1 MTPTRALT
9 LSCFAALI
17 FGLCYRMIPVFGSER
32 TLASLFLT
40 EDGYLLL
47 TVSRNM
53 AIGNGITVSDGTIW
67 TNGFQ
72 PLITFLFTIPYL
84 LTGGDKVAGLFGVTL
99 IQIAISIAAA
109 FAIRRFAARALDPQ
123 VDSPAWSW
131 LVTALWF
138 IGPLLLL
145 HSMNGLETG
154 LVTLVVVVTALF
166 YGNLVAL
173 GRRFSVAEQL
183 LLGLLAGLCFLARND
198 AVFFI
203 AAMLVVRFVQVRLT
217 RQQSFTGAVSEAILP
232 GLTALAV
239 GAPWMIYNYRL
250 TGSIIPI
257 SGQSQSFAA
266 DFGGNLSVSPIKLM
280 ETMFPMF
287 PVPTSLEGS
296 VPLLLLCALLAGGTL
311 AWFLLRATRRG
322 GPFLPVI
329 WAYTLYAVGI
339 FSYYSLEF
347 GAPWFLSRYF
357 APLAPLLLVAAVSV
371 MYDVFAVFG
380 RHRDLAR
387 CAVGIAALLL
397 CAVLLSRLL
406 LPGVR
411 EQGHFQVVD
420 WVEENVPDE
429 VWVGAIQTGTLGYW
443 HDRTINL
450 DGKVN
455 PAALEAL
462 LTEGDVLDYTLRT
475 DIEYLVDW
483 VGIAKWP
490 DIEGRAFNKVF
501 ETLVEDPER
510 NLGVL
515 GKRATN

>member
-9 LSCFAALI
+9 FTCFAALI
-17 FGLCYRMIPVFGSER
+17 FGALYRVIPVFGSER

-72 PLITFLFTIPYL
+72 PLATFLFAIPYL
-84 LTGGDKVAGLFGVTL
+84 LTGGSKIAGLFGVTL
-99 IQIAISIAAA
+99 IQIVISIAAA
-109 FAIRRFAARALDPQ
+109 FEIKRFATRALDPQ
-123 VDSPAWSW
+123 VDDPAWSW

-154 LVTLVVVVTALF
+154 LVTLVVVITALYF
-166 YGNLVAL
+166 GKLMAL
-173 GRRFSVAEQL
+173 GRRFTLTEQL
-183 LLGLLAGLCFLARND
+183 MLGLLAGLCFLARND

-203 AAMLVVRFVQVRLT
+203 AAMLVVRFIQVQVS
-217 RQQSFTGAVSEAILP
+217 RQASFIGAVTEAIPP
-232 GLTALAV
+232 GLIALLV
-239 GAPWMIYNYRL
+239 GAPWMIYNYKL

-266 DFGGNLSVSPIKLM
+266 DFGANLSISPIKLM

-296 VPLLLLCALLAGGTL
+296 TPLVLLCSLITGLTL
-311 AWFLLRATRRG
+311 VWFLIRATRRG

-339 FSYYSLEF
+339 FTYYSFEF

-357 APLAPLLLVAAVSV
+357 APLAPLLIVAAVSV
-371 MYDVFAVFG
+371 AHDLFSAFG
-380 RHRDLAR
+380 RHRELVR
-387 CAVGIAALLL
+387 SVVGIAALVL
-397 CAVLLSRLL
+397 CAVLLARLL

-475 DIEYLVDW
+475 EIEYLVDW

-490 DIEGRAFNKVF
+490 EIEGRDFNKVF

-515 GKRATN
+515 GKQAGR

>member
-1 MTPTRALT
+1 MTPTRLLT
-9 LSCFAALI
+9 FACLAALI
-17 FGLCYRMIPVFGSER
+17 FGVFYRMIPIVGSER
-32 TLASLFLT
+32 TLASFFLT
-40 EDGYLLL
+40 EDGYLML

-72 PLITFLFTIPYL
+72 PLATFLFAVPYL
-84 LTGGDKVAGLFGVTL
+84 LTGGSKMASLIGVTL

-109 FAIRRFAARALDPQ
+109 VAIRRFAARALDPQ
-123 VDSPAWSW
+123 DEDPAWSW

-154 LVTLVVVVTALF
+154 LVTLTVVITALYF
-166 YGNLVAL
+166 GRLVAL
-173 GRRFSVAEQL
+173 GRRYTMAEQL
-183 LLGLLAGLCFLARND
+183 MLGLLAGLCFLARND
-198 AVFFI
+198 AVFFV
-203 AAMLVVRFVQVRLT
+203 AALLVVRFIQVQLS
-217 RQQSFTGAVSEAILP
+217 RQESFIGAVTEAIP
-232 GLTALAV
+232 TGLLALLI

-250 TGSIIPI
+250 AGSIIPT

-266 DFGGNLSVSPIKLM
+266 DFGSNLTLSPIKLM

-287 PVPTSLEGS
+287 PIPTSLEDSAVLVLVSALVTG
-296 VPLLLLCALLAGGTL
+296 VLLT
-311 AWFLLRATRRG
+311 WFLVSATRRG
-322 GPFLPVI
+322 GPFLVVI
-329 WAYTLYAVGI
+329 WAYTVYSVGI
-339 FSYYSLEF
+339 FSYYSFEF

-357 APLAPLLLVAAVSV
+357 APLAPLLIVAAVSV
-371 MYDVFAVFG
+371 IRDLFSAFG
-380 RHRDLAR
+380 RYRDVALSA
-387 CAVGIAALLL
+387 AGIASVVLCAALLI
-397 CAVLLSRLL
+397 RLL

-420 WVEENVPDE
+420 WVDENVADE
-429 VWVGAIQTGTLGYW
+429 VWVGAVQTGTLGYW

-462 LTEGDVLDYTLRT
+462 LTEGDVLDYVLRT
-475 DIEYLVDW
+475 DIEYLADW
-483 VGIAKWP
+483 VGIAKWSE
-490 DIEGRAFNKVF
+490 IEDREFGAVF
-501 ETLVEDPER
+501 ETLVDDPER

-515 GKRATN
+515 GKRTDD